1 MSLNLIALRHCAER
15 EYTMVYESR
24 LIAVVKHNNNILREV
39 DGIVYLP
46 FGSEYSILFKNK
58 HVRNCSVSVNIDGKD
73 VLSGINI
80 VIKPDTEPELLG
92 FINNSGIITNRFK
105 FIQKTKEIAEY
116 RGDRID
122 DGIIT
127 INFRFEKEIVH
138 PIIYRELS
146 MNPRAILGASGPL
159 KASSNV
165 TFDSFSN
172 DIRQDEGITV
182 HGTKI
187 DKATNSISLGPLESE
202 IHNIIIRL
210 KGQDIKSPIFNNTK
224 IVCPTCGRKNKSSF
238 KFCGNCGTSLI

>member
-1 MSLNLIALRHCAER
+1 
-15 EYTMVYESR
+15 MVYESR

-58 HVRNCSVSVNIDGKD
+58 HVRNCSVSVDIDGKD

-127 INFRFEKEIVH
+127 IKFRFEKEIIRPTLYREH
-138 PIIYRELS
+138 IYRESS
-146 MNPRAILGASGPL
+146 MHPRGILGAKGSAGMPGPL
-159 KASSNV
+159 GSSSNISSD
-165 TFDSFSN
+165 FLSN
-172 DIRQDEGITV
+172 DIQQDEGITV

-187 DKATNSISLGPLESE
+187 DKPTNSISLGPLESE
-202 IHNIIIRL
+202 VHNIIIRL

-224 IVCPTCGRKNKSSF
+224 VVCSTCGRKNKSSF

>member
-1 MSLNLIALRHCAER
+1 
-15 EYTMVYESR
+15 MVYESR

-58 HVRNCSVSVNIDGKD
+58 HVRNCSVSVDIDGKD

-127 INFRFEKEIVH
+127 IKFRFEKEIVH
-138 PIIYRELS
+138 PIYY
-146 MNPRAILGASGPL
+146 PRGMSVKLRS
-159 KASSNV
+159 SSNV
-165 TFDSFSN
+165 TFDSFSDN
-172 DIRQDEGITV
+172 IQQDEGITV

-187 DKATNSISLGPLESE
+187 DKPTNSISLGPLEPE
-202 IHNIIIRL
+202 FHNIIIHL

-224 IVCPTCGRKNKSSF
+224 VVCPTCGRKNKSSF
-238 KFCGNCGTSLI
+238 KFCVNCGTSLI